1 MTSGSEILPAQA
13 AQLLDDLTVI
23 VAHACA
29 EIAAVSPS
37 TVVRRMKADRS
48 PVTAADEASE
58 AVILEG
64 AARLLPAFPLFRKNP
79 RTGLNV
85 LLTEVS

>member
-29 EIAAVSPS
+29 EIAAVSSS
-37 TVVRRMKADRS
+37 TVVRRMFIGEKLHVPS
-48 PVTAADEASE
+48 
-58 AVILEG
+58 G
-64 AARLLPAFPLFRKNP
+64 RLLEAFGFRP
-79 RTGLNV
+79 V
-85 LLTEVS
+85 EVHYSLWLGD